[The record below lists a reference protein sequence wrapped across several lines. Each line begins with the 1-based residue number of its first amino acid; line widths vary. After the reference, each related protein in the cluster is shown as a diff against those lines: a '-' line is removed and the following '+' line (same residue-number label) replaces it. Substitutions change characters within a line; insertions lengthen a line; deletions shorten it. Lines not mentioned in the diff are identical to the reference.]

1 MRFVLA
7 LALLV
12 APAAFAADNPAG
24 KPGIKLSVADLD
36 RPVLQG
42 TPAKPG
48 DKGVRLIALDFW
60 ASWCEP
66 CKESLPYYS
75 KIQKKY
81 EARGLRFIAVNADEN
96 EADAKAFMK
105 TTKIDFPVVWDKG
118 HHLIKKLNL
127 DSIPMLVFVA
137 PDGRVLEIK
146 RGFTKAAEKAMPK
159 LLEELLA
166 DKGP

>member
-1 MRFVLA
+1 MRFALA
-7 LALLV
+7 LALLA
-12 APAAFAADNPAG
+12 APTAFAADKPAE
-24 KPGIKLSVADLD
+24 KPGIKLSAADLD

-42 TPAKPG
+42 KPARTG
-48 DKGVRLIALDFW
+48 DPGVRLIALDFW

-66 CKESLPYYS
+66 CKESLPFYS

-96 EADAKAFMK
+96 EADAKTFMK
-105 TTKIDFPVVWDKG
+105 TTRIDFPVVWDKG
-118 HHLIKKLNL
+118 HLLIKKLNL